1 MNISHSIQSESKK
14 QYSNMLL
21 PRGRILADGMDEN
34 WDMTNLKEEEFEEFC
49 VYIVHDRVCDRVC
62 PNRAQASLPRNLT
75 LKLSQAQPNNGQGV
89 WSVDYI
95 PRGTRFG
102 PLVGEVFTKEPLRRN
117 DTERIVLWKIF
128 KNNHVCQFID
138 NSDTDRSNWMHYVH
152 FAYSSSQQNVIACQI
167 DFNIYFYTIKPILPN
182 TEILIWYCRE
192 YAERLNF
199 PHTGEEMLQSWRNQM
214 IERQIHRPIPLHPGE
229 MIQSQVKSP
238 EPKPIEKSTPKPSP
252 KNEGNDGNDSGH
264 EEIYAI
270 DYSLHKREERPASN
284 NMELNSN
291 NKHLSTSS
299 EEFSSPGK
307 SPVKNSHLE
316 NIHFVPPRSLSPIP
330 PIRSSVMSIMNH
342 SPSKHSTPRRPSGTG
357 IIENLLIKK
366 MRENGDDING
376 QSLKGYGMNAMD
388 IKPEM
393 KTPTTPEHDKPRF
406 ESFSKEKFQQE
417 PIPPFPFR
425 FFPNMPMMDKPL
437 MHPFMTSRP
446 DEVYS
451 KMISNT
457 MGKFPTSTPLYF
469 PTPTLPGMYPMNPM
483 YPFNPYPGMG
493 WPMYPSPFPPMN
505 SQPPMQPPPFLRPPV
520 QQSPVDQVLNLSKPK
535 LDTSIRGHR
544 SLPYPLRKRDG
555 KMHYECNICCKSFGQ
570 LSNLKVHLR
579 THTGERPFVCQT
591 CGKGFTQLAH
601 LQKHN
606 LVHTGEKPH
615 ECDTCGKRFS
625 STSNLKTHMRL
636 HSGEKPFQCKL
647 CPAKFTQFVHLKLH
661 KRLHTNERPYECPQ
675 CNRKYIS
682 ASGLKTHWKTGNCIP
697 AGFNID
703 YSALIENTIQSP
715 TKELSEASQDY
726 SNEFQDFKL
735 SGNSMESE
743 SSNFK
748 DFENCEVSELSRSMA
763 LPSDHNSIPSDDEE
777 LNHDFSSEKSEVP
790 KSCIDMFYKPAD
802 FSIRSPM
809 SNSPQMRP
817 GIEAIQVQ

>member
-1 MNISHSIQSESKK
+1 
-14 QYSNMLL
+14 
-21 PRGRILADGMDEN
+21 MDEN

-117 DTERIVLWKIF
+117 ETERIVLWKIF

-229 MIQSQVKSP
+229 MIHNQVKSP
-238 EPKPIEKSTPKPSP
+238 EPKPVEKSTPKPSP
-252 KNEGNDGNDSGH
+252 KDEGSDDNDSGH
-264 EEIYAI
+264 EESYAI
-270 DYSLHKREERPASN
+270 DYSLHKKVESPVRD
-284 NMELNSN
+284 NMEHCSQ

-299 EEFSSPGK
+299 EEFSSVK

-316 NIHFVPPRSLSPIP
+316 NVQFVPPRSLSPIP
-330 PIRSSVMSIMNH
+330 PLRSSVLSIMNH
-342 SPSKHSTPRRPSGTG
+342 SPSKHSTPKRPSGTG
-357 IIENLLIKK
+357 IIENLLLKK
-366 MRENGDDING
+366 MRENGDDIAG
-376 QSLKGYGMNAMD
+376 QNLKGYGVNVMD

-393 KTPTTPEHDKPRF
+393 KTPTTPEHEKPRLDN
-406 ESFSKEKFQQE
+406 FSKEKFQQE

-437 MHPFMTSRP
+437 MHPFMASRP

-535 LDTSIRGHR
+535 LDSSIRGHR

-555 KMHYECNICCKSFGQ
+555 KMHYECNIC
-570 LSNLKVHLR
+570 
-579 THTGERPFVCQT
+579 
-591 CGKGFTQLAH
+591 
-601 LQKHN
+601 
-606 LVHTGEKPH
+606 
-615 ECDTCGKRFS
+615 
-625 STSNLKTHMRL
+625 
-636 HSGEKPFQCKL
+636 
-647 CPAKFTQFVHLKLH
+647 
-661 KRLHTNERPYECPQ
+661 Y
-675 CNRKYIS
+675 
-682 ASGLKTHWKTGNCIP
+682 
-697 AGFNID
+697 
-703 YSALIENTIQSP
+703 YSALIENTIPSP
-715 TKELSEASQDY
+715 TKELSEPSQDY
-726 SNEFQDFKL
+726 SKDFQDFKL
-735 SGNSMESE
+735 SDNSMESE
-743 SSNFK
+743 SINFK
-748 DFENCEVSELSRSMA
+748 DFENCEVSELSRS
-763 LPSDHNSIPSDDEE
+763 LPPSSNHNNIPSDDEE
-777 LNHDFSSEKSEVP
+777 LNHDSSSVTSEIP
-790 KSCIDMFYKPAD
+790 KSNNDMFYKPAD
-802 FSIRSPM
+802 FSMRSPM
-809 SNSPQMRP
+809 SSSPKMRP